1 MTGTVKVNLDHFAG
15 ESDDKPV
22 ITAVGVDPVS
32 QDIWAAIGRVLAHFD
47 KNGRYLGDYYIT
59 TPEGNSLHASAI
71 IVEPDRLI
79 VASDARGVFEFA
91 RPDLHAARV
100 STVQGAVV
108 QPPAPQHPTT
118 PQ

>member
-1 MTGTVKVNLDHFAG
+1 VKVNLDHLVSEPG
-15 ESDDKPV
+15 DKPI

-47 KNGRYLGDYYIT
+47 KNGGYLGDYYIT
-59 TPEGNSLHASAI
+59 TPEGNPVHASAI
-71 IVEPDRLI
+71 LVESDRLI

-91 RPDLHAARV
+91 RPDLRA
-100 STVQGAVV
+100 SGPSVQGSIVP
-108 QPPAPQHPTT
+108 QPAPQHSQD